1 MNQSISLPFSL
12 KELVLLS
19 GGART
24 QKCMQIHD
32 RPGSQPL
39 VDFIALVQE
48 FLPASLKEL
57 EMYGQPEVVISKLI
71 SARMAK
77 HDISVRYKH
86 HYYDFSRKV
95 VFSYDGHEHS
105 HHIRVPSEEKG
116 KEFAEKLQHELSHLN
131 IDSRNVKFDVL
142 DLPMFVSAASIGT
155 ATQICLGSSY
165 ADDMSAVKER
175 LKVSLADVGLSDL
188 HSQYFDGRQLTYIK
202 IAKACRSV
210 ESRLSEDG
218 NRIKLADGREIILN
232 DYPPKVAEIFRRIVS
247 GE

>member
-1 MNQSISLPFSL
+1 MNHVISLSFSL

-24 QKCMQIHD
+24 QKCTQIHD

-39 VDFIALVQE
+39 ADFIVLVQE

-57 EMYGQPEVVISKLI
+57 EMYGQPEVVISNLI
-71 SARMAK
+71 SARMAG
-77 HDISVRYKH
+77 HDISVKYKH

-95 VFSYDGHEHS
+95 VFSYNGHEHS

-116 KEFAEKLQHELSHLN
+116 MEFADKLRHELAHLN
-131 IDSRNVKFDVL
+131 IGSRNVQIDVL
-142 DLPMFVSAASIGT
+142 DLPMFISAASIGA

-175 LKVSLADVGLSDL
+175 LKVSLADVGFSNL
-188 HSQYFDGRQLTYIK
+188 HSRYFNGRQLTYIK

-210 ESRLSEDG
+210 ESSLSEDG
-218 NRIKLADGREIILN
+218 TKINLEDGREIIMN
-232 DYPPKVAEIFRRIVS
+232 DYPLEIAEIFRRIVS